1 MMRFTYAK
9 EINLFH
15 WVLRSPSKRAFT
27 RFIPNTRHRLPGRGH
42 HREAEV
48 QSVVQPPLG
57 HGRGQ
62 SDAVIRLS
70 PRRQLGRQQNHRV
83 SLFLVVVVYLR
94 VRGMEERSTYRVLK
108 FNFFQKVVFGNS
120 QEPMP

>member
-83 SLFLVVVVYLR
+83 SLFLFASL
-94 VRGMEERSTYRVLK
+94 
-108 FNFFQKVVFGNS
+108 
-120 QEPMP
+120 EPK